1 MFCKNCGKQIPDGSS
16 FCSLCGTKIDSILPL
31 RTAVPDVS
39 PVPAPAKPDAPAPAM
54 IAGIPVRTVIKIVL
68 VIALLAFFLPFVTVS
83 CNSGTSKSTEITE
96 TYSGMELITTIGS
109 KDDALLAKSQD
120 HEAKVNFFVTMA
132 FLCAAAGLGMLF
144 SKQRSIVTAALSC
157 ASFMLLLIFRMF
169 FRPYYGLNDPDI
181 KKYIDVDT
189 RFGLLLC
196 MLALLAAAVL
206 CYLEDPAAFPFPDS
220 VKAMLPTL
228 NSPVPAVIAPTAPP
242 APIPPA
248 PAAPAVPPVPAA
260 PAADTPVDNAVDAA
274 TNTIADTPVDNAV
287 DAATETIADTSVDN
301 AVDTVTET
309 IADTPVDAPESGDDA
324 APTDE

>member
-157 ASFMLLLIFRMF
+157 ASFILLLIFRMF

-274 TNTIADTPVDNAV
+274 TDTIADTPVDNAV
-287 DAATETIADTSVDN
+287 E
-301 AVDTVTET
+301 AVTDT